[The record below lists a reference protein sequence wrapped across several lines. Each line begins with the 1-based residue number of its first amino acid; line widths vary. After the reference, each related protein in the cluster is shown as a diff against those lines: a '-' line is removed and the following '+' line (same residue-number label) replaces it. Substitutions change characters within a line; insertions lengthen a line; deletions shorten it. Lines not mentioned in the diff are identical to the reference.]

1 MSKRPSAPHRVGI
14 IGLGV
19 MGRSMLWAMDAH
31 PAFQVIGAYD
41 PAPAKARVA
50 KLFASAEELV
60 SDPNVDLVYVASP
73 PAHHLAGVALAA
85 AAGKPVLCEKPLAAS
100 VDEARRCVS
109 VVEQAKIPSAVN
121 FYLAASDAGVRMRR
135 FVLGD
140 RLGRIESA
148 QLTLRFREWPRPW
161 QRAAGAWLAG
171 PEEGGFTRE
180 VASHFL
186 FQMHRMFGPGR
197 IITSQVWRGPSGTET
212 ALNARIAYQD
222 VTLEIDAA
230 IAGDLDDHNQLTIC
244 GSKARAAIV
253 DWDKLEV
260 QGAEADV
267 PIPATFMLDSLAL
280 MLSGKPHE
288 LATFVEAA
296 EIVALTESLI
306 ERGRAAVGPKQ

>member
-1 MSKRPSAPHRVGI
+1 MSTHPSASHRVGI

-31 PAFQVIGAYD
+31 HAFQVVGAYD
-41 PAPAKARVA
+41 PARVTERIA
-50 KLFASAEELV
+50 LFPSAEELA
-60 SDPNVDLVYVASP
+60 SDPNVDLVYIASP
-73 PAHHLAGVALAA
+73 PAHHFAGVALAA

-135 FVLGD
+135 LVLGG

-148 QLTLRFREWPRPW
+148 RLALRFREWPRPW

-171 PEEGGFTRE
+171 PGEGGFTRE

-197 IITSQVWRGPSGTET
+197 IDTSHLWRGASGTET
-212 ALNARIAYQD
+212 ALKARVVYQD
-222 VTLEIDAA
+222 VALEIDAA

-244 GSKARAAIV
+244 GAKGRAAIV
-253 DWDKLEV
+253 DWDVLEV
-260 QGAEADV
+260 DGAEAGA
-267 PIPATFMLDSLAL
+267 PIPATFMLDSLAI
-280 MLSGKPHE
+280 MLSGRPHE
-288 LATFVEAA
+288 LATFAEAA

-306 ERGRAAVGPKQ
+306 AGVRGTP

>member
-1 MSKRPSAPHRVGI
+1 
-14 IGLGV
+14 

-31 PAFQVIGAYD
+31 PAFQVTGAYD
-41 PAPAKARVA
+41 PAQAKERPAR
-50 KLFASAEELV
+50 LFASAEELV
-60 SDPNVDLVYVASP
+60 ADPDVDLVYVASP
-73 PAHHLAGVALAA
+73 PAHHVAGVALAA

-109 VVEQAKIPSAVN
+109 VVEKASIRSAVN

-135 FVLGD
+135 LVLEG

-148 QLTLRFREWPRPW
+148 QLTLRFKEWPRPW

-186 FQMHRMFGPGR
+186 FQMHRMFGSGR
-197 IITSQVWRGPSGTET
+197 IEMSQVWRGPSGTET
-212 ALNARIAYQD
+212 ALRARIAYHD

-230 IAGDLDDHNQLTIC
+230 IGGDLDDHNQLTVC

-260 QGAEADV
+260 AAAEADA
-267 PIPATFMLDSLAL
+267 PIPATFLLDSLAL

-288 LATFVEAA
+288 LASFVEAA
-296 EIVALTESLI
+296 EVVALTESLI
-306 ERGRAAVGPKQ
+306 AGG